1 MQDGDTIEVCI
12 YNFNKLFAN
21 KLIGRFVMVLQQV
34 VKDGQLEVEETLL
47 DDNNS
52 ALAATIRLTVTYQAP
67 DGTVGSW
74 RTEDFRVT
82 RAHYFQFLFRIHS
95 HRDEPTP
102 PLNLKRTR
110 QHWTLDL

>member
-74 RTEDFRVT
+74 RTEDFRVSAT
-82 RAHYFQFLFRIHS
+82 QYFLDLLNTHS
-95 HRDEPTP
+95 HLDEPIP
-102 PLNLKRTR
+102 HLNLKRTR
-110 QHWTLDL
+110 QPWTLDL

>member
-1 MQDGDTIEVCI
+1 MSHYTRTIENCGRDAVYDEKFEWPVASDVQDGDTIEVCI

-52 ALAATIRLTVTYQAP
+52 ALAATIKLTVTYQAP

-74 RTEDFRVT
+74 RTEDFRV
-82 RAHYFQFLFRIHS
+82 
-95 HRDEPTP
+95 
-102 PLNLKRTR
+102 KC
-110 QHWTLDL
+110 